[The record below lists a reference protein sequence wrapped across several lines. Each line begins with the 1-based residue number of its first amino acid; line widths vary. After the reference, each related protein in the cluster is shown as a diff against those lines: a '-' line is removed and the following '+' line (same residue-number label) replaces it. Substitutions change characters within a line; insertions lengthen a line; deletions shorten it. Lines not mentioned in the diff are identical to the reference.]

1 MYDYDAPDYGPG
13 ENVEVW
19 DGDDMIHEV
28 ERVWGWSDCW
38 EIARVDG
45 IAWKDVPA
53 DTRTVVTD
61 YIASLELAW
70 EKRTRGRFC

>member
-1 MYDYDAPDYGPG
+1 MYDYETPDYGPG

-19 DGDDMIHEV
+19 DGDDMIHHV
-28 ERVWGWSDCW
+28 ERTWGWSDCW